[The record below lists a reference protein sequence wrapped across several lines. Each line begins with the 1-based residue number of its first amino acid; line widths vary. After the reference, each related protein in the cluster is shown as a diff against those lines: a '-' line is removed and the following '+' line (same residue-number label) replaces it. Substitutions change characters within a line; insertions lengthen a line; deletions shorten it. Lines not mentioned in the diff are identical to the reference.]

1 MNKFKYIST
10 LGWITVGIPTALVTL
25 AVIYSIKNYR
35 TNAPFPPKKK
45 TESVTEVTPKQEPSK
60 IEVPVVLEEPKKV
73 QKRSIKKE
81 TTNDS
86 SNINDSSYNSG
97 ILDSTTA

>member
-25 AVIYSIKNYR
+25 GVFYSIKNYR
-35 TNAPFPPKKK
+35 TNAPLPPKKAQA
-45 TESVTEVTPKQEPSK
+45 TVEVAPKQEPT
-60 IEVPVVLEEPKKV
+60 IVVPVVIEEPKKV

-86 SNINDSSYNSG
+86 SNINDSSYNSE

>member
-35 TNAPFPPKKK
+35 TNAPLPPKKAQ
-45 TESVTEVTPKQEPSK
+45 VTVEVAPKQEPTK
-60 IEVPVVLEEPKKV
+60 IVVPVVIEEPKKV

-86 SNINDSSYNSG
+86 SNINDSSYNSE